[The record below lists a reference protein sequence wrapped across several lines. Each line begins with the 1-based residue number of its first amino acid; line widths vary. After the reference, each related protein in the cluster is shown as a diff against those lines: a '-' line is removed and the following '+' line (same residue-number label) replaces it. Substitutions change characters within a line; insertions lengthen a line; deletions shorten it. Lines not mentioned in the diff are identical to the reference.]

1 MAKLINSHSK
11 KRGLPPGTTVHIGKK
26 STEKVRITLID
37 YNEQQF
43 QEKQIS
49 DVEQCFKLRSEPTVT
64 WINIDGVHDVQ
75 LIEKVGTG
83 FGLHPLVLEDIANT
97 GQRPKFEDYEDY
109 VFVAF
114 KMLTY
119 DKQQKSLQTENVS
132 LILGKNF
139 VISFQ
144 ERVGDVFEQ
153 IRDRIRNVKGRIR
166 KMGCDYLAYLLIDA
180 AVDNY
185 FEVLEDLGERIEAIE
200 ERLVTRPDE
209 KVLKEIHSLK
219 SEMLFLRKSVWPLR
233 EVINGL
239 QKSESELIAEGTG
252 IYLRDVYDHTIQIID
267 TIESFRDMTSG
278 MLDIY
283 LSSASNRM
291 NAVMKVLTIIATIF
305 IPLSFFAGVYGMN
318 FENMPELKWKW
329 AYPLGFWIAIIIV
342 VSVMLLYFRRKK
354 WL

>member
-1 MAKLINSHSK
+1 MAKLTNGRSK
-11 KRGLPPGTTVHIGKK
+11 KAGLPPGTTVHIGKRK
-26 STEKVRITLID
+26 AEQTRITLID
-37 YNEQQF
+37 YDEQRF
-43 QEKQIS
+43 EEKQIAQIEK
-49 DVEQCFKLRSEPTVT
+49 VFELLAAPTVT
-64 WINIDGVHDVQ
+64 WINIDGIHDVQ
-75 LIEKVGTG
+75 LIEKVGGG

-132 LILGKNF
+132 LVLGKNF
-139 VISFQ
+139 VVSFQ

-153 IRDRIRNVKGRIR
+153 IRDRIRSAKGRIR
-166 KMGCDYLAYLLIDA
+166 KMGCDYLAYSLIDA
-180 AVDNY
+180 TVDNY

-200 ERLVTRPDE
+200 EKLVTRPDE
-209 KVLKEIHSLK
+209 KVLKEIHNLK

-267 TIESFRDMTSG
+267 TVESFRDMTSG

-283 LSSASNRM
+283 LSSVSNRM

-318 FENMPELKWKW
+318 FENMPELKWEW
-329 AYPLGFWIAIIIV
+329 AYPIGFWVFISV
-342 VSVMLLYFRRKK
+342 VVLGMVIFFRRKR